1 MAMDIDMETD
11 KMQEESLEEG
21 FRQVEELI
29 GQLEQS
35 DISLE
40 DAFASYEKGMKKL
53 KECND
58 KIEQVEKKMLVLNSQ
73 GGLEEL

>member
-1 MAMDIDMETD
+1 MAMDMETD

-40 DAFASYEKGMKKL
+40 DAFVSYEKGMKKL
-53 KECND
+53 KECNA

-73 GGLEEL
+73 GGLEEF

>member
-1 MAMDIDMETD
+1 MAMDMETD

-40 DAFASYEKGMKKL
+40 DAFVSYEKGMKKL

-73 GGLEEL
+73 GGLEEF